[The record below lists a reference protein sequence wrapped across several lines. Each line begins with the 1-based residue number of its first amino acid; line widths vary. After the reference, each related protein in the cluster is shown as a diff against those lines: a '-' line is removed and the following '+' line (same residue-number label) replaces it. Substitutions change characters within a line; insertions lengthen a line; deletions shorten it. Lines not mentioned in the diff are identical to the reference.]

1 MTQVSKKLNR
11 AHRLKLLPP
20 YLFAQIDAA
29 KRKAIAEGRDVIDFG
44 VGDPDLPTPRP
55 IIEALYHAAL
65 DATNHRYPSTRGLEV
80 LRVAIAQWYERRFQV
95 KLDPFTEI
103 LPLIGSKEGIA
114 HVPLAFLNPGDVA
127 LIPDPCYP
135 PYRGGTLFA
144 GGKSYLLPL
153 LKENHFLPDLNR
165 LPSSI
170 SRRAKILF
178 LNYPNNPTG
187 AAAPLEFLEEVI
199 HFAKKHRI
207 IVCYDNAYSEVSYNG
222 YKAPS
227 FLQLKGAKEIGVEF
241 HSFSKTYNMT
251 GWRLGWVCGHPKVVE
266 GIGLVKS
273 NIDSGIFQAVQ
284 LAGIAALKLGDHFLI
299 ETNRIYQERRD
310 LLCEGLLKM
319 GWKVTP
325 PKSTFYVWVPVPQG
339 KKSAPFSRELLEKRN
354 IVVTPGIGFGPSGE
368 SYVRFALTVP
378 VERIRT
384 ALSRLKSFQ
393 V

>member
-1 MTQVSKKLNR
+1 MKITYAKRIQQ
-11 AHRLKLLPP
+11 LPP

-29 KRKAIAEGRDVIDFG
+29 KKKAVAEGKDVIDFG

-55 IIEALYHAAL
+55 IIEALYQGVL
-65 DATNHRYPSTRGLEV
+65 DAANHRYPMTRGLEL
-80 LRVAIAQWYERRFQV
+80 LRKEIAHWYERRFGV
-95 KLDPFTEI
+95 LLDPVTEI
-103 LPLIGSKEGIA
+103 HSLIGSKEGIA
-114 HVPLAFLNPGDVA
+114 HAPLAFLNPGDVA
-127 LIPDPCYP
+127 LVPDPCYP

-153 LKENHFLPDLNR
+153 LKENHFLPDLNPI
-165 LPSSI
+165 PSSVL
-170 SRRAKILF
+170 RKAKILF

-199 HFAKKHRI
+199 HFAKKRRI
-207 IVCYDNAYSEVSYNG
+207 IVCYDNAYSEVSYDG
-222 YKAPS
+222 YNAPS
-227 FLQLKGAKEIGVEF
+227 FLQLKGAKEVGVEF

-251 GWRLGWVCGHPKVVE
+251 GWRLGWVCGHPKIVE
-266 GIGLVKS
+266 GIGIVKS
-273 NIDSGIFQAVQ
+273 NIDSGVFQAVQ
-284 LAGIAALKLGDHFLI
+284 LAGIAALKLGDSFLS

-310 LLCEGLLKM
+310 LLCEGLLKI

-339 KKSAPFSRELLEKRN
+339 KKSAPFARELLEKHN

-368 SYVRFALTVP
+368 GYVRFALTVP

-393 V
+393 I